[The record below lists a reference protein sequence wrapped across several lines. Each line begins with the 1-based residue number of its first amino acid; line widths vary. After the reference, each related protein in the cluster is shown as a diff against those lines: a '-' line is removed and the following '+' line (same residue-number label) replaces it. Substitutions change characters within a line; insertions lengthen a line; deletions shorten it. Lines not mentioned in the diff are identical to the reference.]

1 MAFDEER
8 GTKEL
13 LNMQICRERLLKD
26 LNGGFKTGI
35 LVYVL
40 CLAAMLAITIPITAS
55 AISEINDIEV
65 FDFLAFCYC
74 VLLVLSVAVCVFFVV
89 GPFFMYL
96 YPVYLDLR
104 RVQNGQ
110 FRVVKDMVYETGR
123 MYISG
128 RSGSSLH
135 KYVEFDH
142 FGRWWGRSIERAEHG
157 DTYYLLL
164 FQKRKKE
171 KIYEVFSTKAY
182 KWDDAQNP
190 IDE

>member
-13 LNMQICRERLLKD
+13 LNMKICRDALLKH
-26 LNGGFKTGI
+26 LTGSLKVEI
-35 LVYVL
+35 VV
-40 CLAAMLAITIPITAS
+40 CIACFFAALAVTIPITAS

-74 VLLVLSVAVCVFFVV
+74 ALLLFPVAVFAFSVV
-89 GPFFMYL
+89 GPFLML
-96 YPVYLDLR
+96 SLPTYLDLR
-104 RVQNGQ
+104 RVRNGQ

>member
-1 MAFDEER
+1 MGFDEESS
-8 GTKEL
+8 TKEP
-13 LNMQICRERLLKD
+13 LNMRICRDELLKH
-26 LNGGFKTGI
+26 LTGSLKVEIVVCIACFFAALAVTI
-35 LVYVL
+35 LV
-40 CLAAMLAITIPITAS
+40 TAS

-74 VLLVLSVAVCVFFVV
+74 ALLVLSVAICAFFVV
-89 GPFFMYL
+89 GPFLML
-96 YPVYLDLR
+96 LLPTYLDLR
-104 RVQNGQ
+104 RVRNGR

-123 MYISG
+123 MYTSG
-128 RSGSSLH
+128 TRCRSLH

-142 FGRWWGRSIERAEHG
+142 FGKWCGGVELAERG

-171 KIYEVFSTKAY
+171 KIFCIYSTKAY
-182 KWDDAQNP
+182 RWDDAQNP

>member
-13 LNMQICRERLLKD
+13 LNMKICRDALLKH
-26 LNGGFKTGI
+26 LTGSLKVEI
-35 LVYVL
+35 VV
-40 CLAAMLAITIPITAS
+40 CIACFFAALAVTIPITAS

-74 VLLVLSVAVCVFFVV
+74 ALLLFSVAACAFSVV
-89 GPFFMYL
+89 GPFLML
-96 YPVYLDLR
+96 SLPTYLDLR
-104 RVQNGQ
+104 RVRNGQ

-123 MYISG
+123 MYIP
-128 RSGSSLH
+128 GSRGLH

-142 FGRWWGRSIERAEHG
+142 FGKWWGGIEYAEHG

-171 KIYEVFSTKAY
+171 KIFCIYSTKAY

>member
-1 MAFDEER
+1 MAFDEESS
-8 GTKEL
+8 TKEP
-13 LNMQICRERLLKD
+13 LNMKICRDELLKH
-26 LNGGFKTGI
+26 LTGSLKVEI
-35 LVYVL
+35 VV
-40 CLAAMLAITIPITAS
+40 CIVCFFAALAVTIPITAS

-74 VLLVLSVAVCVFFVV
+74 ALLVFPVAACIFSVV
-89 GPFFMYL
+89 GPFLML
-96 YPVYLDLR
+96 LLPTYLDLR
-104 RVQNGQ
+104 RVRNGR

-123 MYISG
+123 MYTSG
-128 RSGSSLH
+128 TRCRSLH

-142 FGRWWGRSIERAEHG
+142 FGKWCGGVELAEHG

-171 KIYEVFSTKAY
+171 KIFCIYSTKAY
-182 KWDDAQNP
+182 RWDDAQNP